1 MGVTVIDRRLLF
13 GLAGGAAVALACG
26 RPARSEPAKI
36 LRVGYQKGEP
46 ILVAAKQ
53 NRSLEQLLG
62 PSGIEVQWLPFPFG
76 PPLLEAM
83 RVGSID
89 LGAVGDTP
97 PIFAQ
102 AAHADLVYLSAI
114 VPGMSAII
122 LPPGSPLQELRD
134 LKGRKLAVAKGSA
147 AQNLIIAALEK
158 AGLQFADIE
167 PIYLA
172 PADAAAAFE
181 SGKIDAWAIWDP
193 YFAIYEQKPGVRV
206 LALSRDIVPQNS
218 FLLSSRAYAAAN
230 PQTVEQVVREFT
242 KIAAW
247 SRDHREEVA
256 RLVSDGTG
264 VPVEAMTRALE
275 RNPLA
280 LRPIDDEIIHT
291 QQQVA
296 DRFAALN
303 LIPAPIR
310 VADQVWRLPGGS

>member
-1 MGVTVIDRRLLF
+1 MLDRRTIF
-13 GLAGGAAVALACG
+13 GLLAGGAAAVSCRIAQAET
-26 RPARSEPAKI
+26 ASS

-53 NRSLEQLLG
+53 NRSLESVLNPLG
-62 PSGIEVQWLPFPFG
+62 VSVEWLPFPFG

-89 LGAVGDTP
+89 IGAVGDTP

-114 VPGMSAII
+114 VPGTSAII
-122 LPPGSPLQELRD
+122 LPPGSTLQTLSD
-134 LKGRKLAVAKGSA
+134 LKGKKLAFGKGSA
-147 AQNLIIAALEK
+147 AQNLTIAALEK
-158 AGLQFADIE
+158 GGLTYADFE
-167 PIYLA
+167 PVYLA

-181 SGKIDAWAIWDP
+181 HGSIDAWAIWDP

-206 LALSRDIVPQNS
+206 LALSQDIVPQNS
-218 FLLSSRAYAAAN
+218 FVLASRAYASAN
-230 PQTVEQVVREFT
+230 PQIITQALATLEKTASWAGE
-242 KIAAW
+242 
-247 SRDHREEVA
+247 HRAEVA

-264 VPVEAMTRALE
+264 VPLDATSRAIN

-280 LRPIDDEIIHT
+280 LRKIDDGVIRT

-296 DRFAALN
+296 DRFRALN
-303 LIPAPIR
+303 LIPEPIK
-310 VADQVWRLPGGS
+310 VSDQVWHAPSAS

>member
-1 MGVTVIDRRLLF
+1 MLDRRTILGLL
-13 GLAGGAAVALACG
+13 ASGAAAVSC
-26 RPARSEPAKI
+26 RIARAETAPS

-53 NRSLEQLLG
+53 NRSLETVLNPLG
-62 PSGIEVQWLPFPFG
+62 IGVEWLPFPFG

-89 LGAVGDTP
+89 IGAVGDTP

-114 VPGMSAII
+114 VPGTSAII
-122 LPPGSPLQELRD
+122 LPPGSTLQTLSD
-134 LKGRKLAVAKGSA
+134 LKGKKLAFGKGSA
-147 AQNLIIAALEK
+147 AQNLTIAALEK
-158 AGLQFADIE
+158 GGLTYADFE
-167 PIYLA
+167 PVYLA

-181 SGKIDAWAIWDP
+181 HGSIDAWAIWDP

-206 LALSRDIVPQNS
+206 LALSQDIVPQNS
-218 FLLSSRAYAAAN
+218 FVLASRAYASAN
-230 PQTVEQVVREFT
+230 SQIITQALATLEKTASWAGE
-242 KIAAW
+242 
-247 SRDHREEVA
+247 HRAEVA

-264 VPVEAMTRALE
+264 VPLDATSRAIN

-280 LRPIDDEIIHT
+280 LRKIDDGVIRT

-296 DRFAALN
+296 DRFRALN
-303 LIPAPIR
+303 LIPEPIK
-310 VADQVWRLPGGS
+310 VSDQVWHAPSAS